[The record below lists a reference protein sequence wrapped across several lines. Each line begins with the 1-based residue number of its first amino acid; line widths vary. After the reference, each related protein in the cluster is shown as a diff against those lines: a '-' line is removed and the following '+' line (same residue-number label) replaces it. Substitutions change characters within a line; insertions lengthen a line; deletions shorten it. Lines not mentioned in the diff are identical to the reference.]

1 MEPKFIITLDGYMRI
16 GQVRM
21 HKDLLQPHDTCI
33 GGGFWEID
41 YASMRLLLSG
51 KSFDYGKPKWTL
63 VTGKLYVS
71 SAYRGMQ
78 IEYTGHSLVD
88 YHNLSQEFEISYY

>member
-21 HKDLLQPHDTCI
+21 HKDLLQPHDTCV

-51 KSFDYGKPKWTL
+51 KSFDYGKPKWPL
-63 VTGKLYVS
+63 VTGKL
-71 SAYRGMQ
+71 
-78 IEYTGHSLVD
+78 IEYTGSSLAD

>member
-21 HKDLLQPHDTCI
+21 HKDLLQPHDTCV

-63 VTGKLYVS
+63 VTGKLYVP
-71 SAYRGMQ
+71 SA
-78 IEYTGHSLVD
+78 SLTSRWSACSTFSPRATWPPTAVS
-88 YHNLSQEFEISYY
+88 HRLG